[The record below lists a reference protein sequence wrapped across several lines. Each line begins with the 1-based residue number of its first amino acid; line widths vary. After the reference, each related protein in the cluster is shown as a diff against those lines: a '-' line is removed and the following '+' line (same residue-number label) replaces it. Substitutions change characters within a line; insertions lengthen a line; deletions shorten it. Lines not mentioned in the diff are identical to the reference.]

1 MKAYILTTPKDVHGQ
16 PLRMFKANLE
26 NSVSKA
32 IDQLSGICAGILADG
47 IVTEQEATFFGEWV
61 HKSEQMALPILKKDS
76 VSRSAAFPTAASLRF
91 S

>member
-1 MKAYILTTPKDVHGQ
+1 
-16 PLRMFKANLE
+16 MFKANLE